1 VRQFRSHGDGTF
13 RRDQFAAIGE
23 HVVFEDGVR
32 VWHPESIEIGDNVYV
47 GHAAMLKGYYK
58 NRMVIG
64 DDSWLGQGVYLHSA
78 GGLSIG
84 RCVGIAPFVKVI
96 TSFHREAGRDTPI
109 LAAELEFEAIA
120 VEDDA
125 NVGLG
130 AIIMPGVT
138 VGRGA
143 QVAAGAVVTR
153 DVEPFSIVAGN
164 PARFLRWRP
173 E

>member
-1 VRQFRSHGDGTF
+1 MRQFRSHGDGTF

-23 HVVFEDGVR
+23 DVIFEDGVR
-32 VWHPESIEIGDNVYV
+32 VWHPETIEIGRNVYV
-47 GHAAMLKGYYK
+47 GHDAMLKGYYK
-58 NRMVIG
+58 SRMVIG

-78 GGLSIG
+78 GGITVG
-84 RCVGIAPFVKVI
+84 RCVGIAPFVKMI
-96 TSFHREAGRDTPI
+96 TSFHGEAGRGRPI
-109 LAAELEFEAIA
+109 LDVELEFAAIA
-120 VEDDA
+120 IEDDA
-125 NVGLG
+125 NLGLG
-130 AIIMPGVT
+130 SIVLPGVT

-153 DVEPFSIVAGN
+153 DVEPYSIVAGN